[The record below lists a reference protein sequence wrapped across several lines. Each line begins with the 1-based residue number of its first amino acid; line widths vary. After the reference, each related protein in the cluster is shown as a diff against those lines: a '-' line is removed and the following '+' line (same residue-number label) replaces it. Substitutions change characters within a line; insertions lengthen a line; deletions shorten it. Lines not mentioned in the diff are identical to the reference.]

1 MRSFMPSFSA
11 LVAVTALI
19 LGAGPAGAMEGRTTA
34 ELSLRAAPSSRAEI
48 LLAIPAGSTVT
59 IGRCSGAWCRVAFSG
74 SSGYASKRG
83 LAIAAATPTRGP
95 VRGGVTTADGSQLW
109 PILPPYPYR
118 AGYYPKADWYHD
130 IPPYV
135 AIEPSF
141 YRRRYFMMAQERDRY
156 RYVPHIFRG
165 EGADYDI
172 DYGGDVQ
179 FNYKTIDM
187 TSVGKETPGTDGN

>member
-1 MRSFMPSFSA
+1 MRSLLST
-11 LVAVTALI
+11 LVAVLALVVGTAS
-19 LGAGPAGAMEGRTTA
+19 AWAAEGRTTA
-34 ELSLRAAPSSRAEI
+34 QVSLRAGPSSGAEI
-48 LLAIPAGSTVT
+48 LLTIPAGSTVT
-59 IGRCSGAWCRVAFSG
+59 IGRCSGAWCRVSWNG
-74 SSGYASKRG
+74 YSGYASKRG

-95 VRGGVTTADGSQLW
+95 VRGGVTLADGSQLW

-118 AGYYPKADWYHD
+118 SGYYPKADWYHD

-141 YRRRYFMMAQERDRY
+141 YRRRYFMIAQERDRY

-165 EGADYDI
+165 EGADYNI
-172 DYGGDVQ
+172 DYGGDVE

-187 TSVGKETPGTDGN
+187 TSVGKEEGN